1 MRFTEEE
8 LEYLDITWFA
18 VDKYGRIL
26 ELTSAGSGYIPEC
39 VCESKENAKLLENY
53 FYGLDSKSSKSS
65 IVFCGK
71 ELYYF
76 DAYDGENHITNY
88 IKKSS
93 PSNPLLISQLPKYI
107 SDILANNRLN
117 IDAESVD
124 SITVEHAYSTEIS
137 LDHFVSLIIK
147 GQFYLKT
154 KTRYFSIDF
163 KTKLK
168 LKKLMYLFEKDIY
181 TSFRK
186 MKSTFETANQTEI
199 SKQYYAIT
207 TSQEEF
213 ILYIVY
219 KCDIIIHDKCGLY
232 SLQISKKNEAVFDF
246 NDKSGV
252 WINV

>member
-26 ELTSAGSGYIPEC
+26 ELNSAGSGLIPEFI
-39 VCESKENAKLLENY
+39 CESKANANILEDYFENKASNNFIEFSEKR
-53 FYGLDSKSSKSS
+53 
-65 IVFCGK
+65 
-71 ELYYF
+71 LYYF
-76 DAYDGENHITNY
+76 DACDGKNRTTNY

-107 SDILANNRLN
+107 SDILSNNRLN

-147 GQFYLKT
+147 GQFYLNT

-168 LKKLMYLFEKDIY
+168 LKKLMYLFGKDIY

-186 MKSTFETANQTEI
+186 VKSTFETANQTEI
-199 SKQYYAIT
+199 SKQYYVVT
-207 TSQEEF
+207 TSREEF

-219 KCDIIIHDKCGLY
+219 KCDIIIYDKGGLY
-232 SLQISKKNEAVFDF
+232 SLQISKKNEAIFDF